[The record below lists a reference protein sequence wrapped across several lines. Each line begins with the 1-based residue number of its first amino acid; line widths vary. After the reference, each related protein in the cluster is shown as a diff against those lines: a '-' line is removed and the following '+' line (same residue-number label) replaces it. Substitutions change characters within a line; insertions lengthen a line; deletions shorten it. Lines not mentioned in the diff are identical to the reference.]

1 MEKSMT
7 KSPRSVYLKIM
18 IKNLLVKMG
27 SRLEVRVMTGGRI
40 VLILNGFGVNKQ
52 GDIIEF

>member
-1 MEKSMT
+1 MT